1 MSSLLQ
7 DIACTLWIMLG
18 VYCFFGARKWNKRFS
33 ELYDE
38 LKWEVE

>member
-1 MSSLLQ
+1 MTRDKIVTAL
-7 DIACTLWIMLG
+7 LWIVLG
-18 VYCFFGARKWNKRFS
+18 VYCFFGLRKWNKRFS

>member
-7 DIACTLWIMLG
+7 DLACLLWIMLG
-18 VYCFFGARKWNKRFS
+18 VYCFFDARKWNKRFS

-38 LKWEVE
+38 LTQEVE

>member
-7 DIACTLWIMLG
+7 DIACSLWTALG
-18 VYCFFGARKWNKRFS
+18 VYCFFGVRKLNRRFS